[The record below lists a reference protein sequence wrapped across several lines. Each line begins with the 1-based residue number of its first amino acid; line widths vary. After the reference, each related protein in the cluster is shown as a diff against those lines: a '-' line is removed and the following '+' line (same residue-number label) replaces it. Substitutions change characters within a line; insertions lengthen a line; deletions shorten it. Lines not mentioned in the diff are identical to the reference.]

1 MSFSRAPL
9 KRFNETVGCAP
20 PPGSYDI
27 KPGDLKG
34 AASFDRSSRFKH
46 PKDAGTAMQ
55 PPPSP
60 SRDALSTPVRRAM
73 SVDMLVDGSSA
84 RKEKTC
90 MTADRKQQKF
100 LEKEIRS
107 LVQQRGEQDRQL
119 QALREELKKVEAKL
133 LAFVREKT
141 GLTANVTT
149 LERQRAE
156 LKKINDFLKNKI
168 SADASKK
175 RINSLTMELMEA
187 RNHLDARS
195 AELSVLRVNSEGQLK
210 ELDAELQAARNTA
223 TSLKE
228 RNTNLEDLHHIL
240 KSQNTDLETENA
252 RLSAVICE
260 LKEELK
266 VVQGYLDAANDEI
279 QDLRLQLREK
289 MASGSQE
296 KLKDL
301 QAELEQRTT
310 ELQSIRDGL
319 KQKEQELE
327 SSQKT
332 LKVLEDEM
340 IEANKKIYE
349 AETTIQQQEVELL
362 RLRDVLRRTEN
373 ELDERV
379 AHLEQRCVF
388 SEEERSRVQE
398 EGLRRVNQLKN
409 ELSSLSEA
417 RSEALRL
424 QVKLKHANETLEKD
438 LAKQKELV
446 ETLSA
451 LVQFERD
458 QSEKQVK
465 QLKDEM
471 EEILGELTLM
481 EEQDEWKQEAILT
494 LKKQNEDLERQLSD
508 SRSLLES
515 HQLQTTESK
524 ETLLRA
530 EDQMGQIKRDW
541 EEAQTALEVVRLE
554 KEKLTDELD
563 QAKNHH
569 AKIKEEKDAL
579 ETRLQAELE
588 RAAEENSSLLSQL
601 KERDES
607 IHALEHHLSTAESD
621 RSQLQSRLR
630 EAESD
635 RSQLQ
640 SRLREAESDRS
651 QLQSRLRE
659 AESDRSQLQSRLR
672 EAESDRSQL
681 QSRLREAESDRSQ
694 LQSRLR
700 EAEGDGVRLQD
711 QLGLTEEKARAS
723 REQVEVL
730 SQEKVALQWQIEE
743 QRRELD
749 RLTAEVQENSTQ
761 NSEGEQWK
769 SLYEELFAK
778 VQPFQEQ
785 LNAFAAQRDALLNEN
800 GANQEELNRLADA
813 YAHLLG
819 HQNQKQ
825 KIKHVIKLKDE
836 NVALK
841 QEVSKLRSQVSRQ
854 KCDLEQLKAKLPGA
868 PRRRFDPAKAFQ
880 HNKENTP
887 SGPGEGLAEL
897 GASSLNAALKEA
909 N

>member
-46 PKDAGTAMQ
+46 PKDG

-156 LKKINDFLKNKI
+156 LKKINDFLKNKVLLL
-168 SADASKK
+168 
-175 RINSLTMELMEA
+175 NWLL
-187 RNHLDARS
+187 L
-195 AELSVLRVNSEGQLK
+195 ELSVLRVNSEGQLK

-228 RNTNLEDLHHIL
+228 RNTNLGKNHI
-240 KSQNTDLETENA
+240 SSSWFEETGLTNVH
-252 RLSAVICE
+252 SFSYVNSP
-260 LKEELK
+260 
-266 VVQGYLDAANDEI
+266 VVVD
-279 QDLRLQLREK
+279 R
-289 MASGSQE
+289 
-296 KLKDL
+296 DL

-438 LAKQKELV
+438 LAKQKV
-446 ETLSA
+446 RSGTLSA

-515 HQLQTTESK
+515 
-524 ETLLRA
+524 
-530 EDQMGQIKRDW
+530 
-541 EEAQTALEVVRLE
+541 
-554 KEKLTDELD
+554 
-563 QAKNHH
+563 
-569 AKIKEEKDAL
+569 
-579 ETRLQAELE
+579 
-588 RAAEENSSLLSQL
+588 
-601 KERDES
+601 
-607 IHALEHHLSTAESD
+607 
-621 RSQLQSRLR
+621 
-630 EAESD
+630 
-635 RSQLQ
+635 
-640 SRLREAESDRS
+640 
-651 QLQSRLRE
+651 
-659 AESDRSQLQSRLR
+659 QLQSRLR

-730 SQEKVALQWQIEE
+730 THLHHC
-743 QRRELD
+743 
-749 RLTAEVQENSTQ
+749 LTVLVHTQ